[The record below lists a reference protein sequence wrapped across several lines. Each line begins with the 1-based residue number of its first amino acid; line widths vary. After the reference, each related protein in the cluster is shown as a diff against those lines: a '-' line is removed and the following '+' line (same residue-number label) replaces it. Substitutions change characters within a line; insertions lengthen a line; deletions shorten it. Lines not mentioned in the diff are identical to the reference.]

1 LKTMMRLAA
10 VMFLMAGSA
19 FAQGT
24 PKADVSMGYS
34 FLRLGGSGGVNQQGG
49 TVAITGNIN
58 NWVGIVGDFGA
69 YHSSPFGVSLNTYTF
84 LAGPRFTVNRKGT
97 ASPFAQV
104 LFGGAHLTASAAG
117 LSDGA
122 TPFAIGAG
130 GGVDLRVSRNV
141 ALRPQIDYLA
151 LRSGGKTLNA
161 LRGSFSLVLRFGGR

>member
-1 LKTMMRLAA
+1 MKTMIRLA
-10 VMFLMAGSA
+10 VVIFLTAGCA

-49 TVAITGNIN
+49 AISIAGNIN

-84 LAGPRFTVNRKGT
+84 LAGPRFTANRKGT
-97 ASPFAQV
+97 ASPFVQV
-104 LFGGAHLTASAAG
+104 LVGGAHMTASVAG
-117 LSDGA
+117 LSSGT

-130 GGVDLRVSRNV
+130 GGVDLRISRNV

-151 LRSGGKTLNA
+151 LRSGGETLNA
-161 LRGSFSLVLRFGGR
+161 LRGSFSVVIRFGRR